1 MIPFGDFWKIFVL
14 RLLPARAEGFA
25 CLTGWMRIAKKLAMS
40 TIYVLQDGQKTGPF
54 TTEELEG
61 KVEAG
66 ALSRED
72 LFWIEGMEEWQPLAS
87 VMEIEASGEIAPA
100 DGIGERTDVRHEGAD
115 SLVTAQAVH
124 LPCGEEIPL
133 AGITRAAVQHE
144 AVARFKPMA
153 GCIVLGVLIIV
164 LALLEIPRST
174 TTHWVIW
181 GVGLI
186 ALAVWWLRLLVRA
199 LRVPAS
205 LVIIELQG
213 GDERIVRTK
222 AAAAE
227 ELCGAINEA
236 RAEVVAGQG

>member
-87 VMEIEASGEIAPA
+87 VMEIEAITGHGNWRSREA
-100 DGIGERTDVRHEGAD
+100 
-115 SLVTAQAVH
+115 SLASS
-124 LPCGEEIPL
+124 E
-133 AGITRAAVQHE
+133 
-144 AVARFKPMA
+144 
-153 GCIVLGVLIIV
+153 
-164 LALLEIPRST
+164 S
-174 TTHWVIW
+174 
-181 GVGLI
+181 I
-186 ALAVWWLRLLVRA
+186 ALTS
-199 LRVPAS
+199 PAAS
-205 LVIIELQG
+205 
-213 GDERIVRTK
+213 
-222 AAAAE
+222 A
-227 ELCGAINEA
+227 GA
-236 RAEVVAGQG
+236 RP